1 MDKMF
6 LFNVR
11 DIDVF
16 EFFDAKLFL
25 EDVVNSQLYEEL
37 MLAEGPWFC
46 FAFSWGGNV
55 LFQALYEV
63 ESFGFL

>member
-16 EFFDAKLFL
+16 ELFDAKLFL

-37 MLAEGPWFC
+37 MLAEGP
-46 FAFSWGGNV
+46 
-55 LFQALYEV
+55 
-63 ESFGFL
+63 